1 MSIKHKIVSR
11 EIPLDRTI
19 LIYQKDLDNELT
31 RYSMLYSCRPDNTE
45 VAKVLKEKG
54 FIVEGDI
61 PKEYKLTH
69 KGSIERTSA
78 HKRLESGGR

>member
-11 EIPLDRTI
+11 EIPLD
-19 LIYQKDLDNELT
+19 QKDLDNELT
-31 RYSMLYSCRPDNTE
+31 RFSMLYSCRPNNTE

-61 PKEYKLTH
+61 PQEYRLTQ
-69 KGSIERTSA
+69 KGSIERSSA
-78 HKRLESGGR
+78 EKRLESGGR

>member
-1 MSIKHKIVSR
+1 MKLR
-11 EIPLDRTI
+11 EVPLDRRI

>member
-1 MSIKHKIVSR
+1 MKLR
-11 EIPLDRTI
+11 EVPLDRRI

-31 RYSMLYSCRPDNTE
+31 RFSMLYSCRPNNTE

>member
-1 MSIKHKIVSR
+1 MKLR
-11 EIPLDRTI
+11 EVPLDRTI